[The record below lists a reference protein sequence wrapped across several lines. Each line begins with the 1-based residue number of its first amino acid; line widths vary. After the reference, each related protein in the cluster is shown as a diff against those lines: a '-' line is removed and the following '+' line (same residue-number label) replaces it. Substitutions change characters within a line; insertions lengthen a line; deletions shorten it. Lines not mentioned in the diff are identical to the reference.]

1 MSARVYPQIC
11 NGCGSPA
18 SRSDRARKRRAGCE
32 KDLGK
37 YWTRA
42 NRRRRIESRRYCRRD
57 ARFYWQNFTLAVER
71 RRPGRS
77 SLKLRTSRSRCLRPA
92 CEISLAVKSFPRLI
106 VLLIAGIA
114 GNATAVP
121 ADPVSGIRERKL
133 DVGEGVSLRVIEA
146 GQAGPGPTVIFIP
159 GWSTGADI
167 WRQQIARFA
176 PNHRAIAFDPRS
188 QGQSTITTSGNT
200 PEMRAQDLH
209 NLLERLDARR
219 PVLIVWSQGVED
231 LTAYIERYGTHDLAG
246 LVLVDAAVSDG
257 ADGIAARPQE
267 TASQFKMFAVY
278 QAHQEEYLRGMMGA
292 IITKPQPPGAIDRL
306 VATGLKTPPA
316 IGVAM
321 LVADLFGVN
330 RTAAL
335 KKIDCPTLII
345 ASANSYELA
354 RQQAGANQIP
364 RARFEKIEDA
374 AHTVFLDQPKRFG
387 ELLEKFVKD
396 LATASAG
403 STP

>member
-1 MSARVYPQIC
+1 VKLF
-11 NGCGSPA
+11 N
-18 SRSDRARKRRAGCE
+18 RS
-32 KDLGK
+32 
-37 YWTRA
+37 
-42 NRRRRIESRRYCRRD
+42 
-57 ARFYWQNFTLAVER
+57 
-71 RRPGRS
+71 
-77 SLKLRTSRSRCLRPA
+77 
-92 CEISLAVKSFPRLI
+92 I
-106 VLLIAGIA
+106 VLLIAGITASA
-114 GNATAVP
+114 GVIH
-121 ADPVSGIRERKL
+121 ADSASGLRERKV

-146 GQAGPGPTVIFIP
+146 GQAASGPTLVFAP

-176 PNHRAIAFDPRS
+176 PNHRVISFDPRS

-219 PVLIVWSQGVED
+219 PVLIGWSQGVQD
-231 LTAYIERYGTHDLAG
+231 LAAYIERYGTHDLAG

-267 TASQFKMFAVY
+267 TAAQFKMFAVY

-292 IITKPQPPGAIDRL
+292 IISKPQPEGVIDRL
-306 VATGLKTPPA
+306 VATGMKTPPT
-316 IGVAM
+316 IGIGM

-330 RTAAL
+330 RTAAV
-335 KKIDCPTLII
+335 KTIDCPTLVI
-345 ASANSYELA
+345 ASAKSGELA
-354 RQQAGANQIP
+354 RQQAGASQIP
-364 RARFEKIEDA
+364 RARLEKIDDA
-374 AHTVFLDQPKRFG
+374 AHAVFLDQPARFS

-396 LATASAG
+396 LTPASAG